1 MSEDTNKDARAA
13 VAAVLTAAG
22 ITYSVSHAGAR
33 TEHNGKPWECDA
45 WFITFA
51 RLSDKGAARTESFDY
66 YTGSGHRKPP
76 PMHQRPRPP
85 YRPGTIA
92 HADYVKTFKA
102 VAPQAA
108 DVLYSLLL
116 DSSAVGQSFESW
128 ASDFG
133 YDTDSRAA
141 EATYRACQQ
150 NADKLSRVIDATTR
164 AELSRIL
171 EGF

>member
-1 MSEDTNKDARAA
+1 MEDTNKDARAA
-13 VAAVLTAAG
+13 VAALLAGAG
-22 ITYSVSHAGAR
+22 IIFNVSHAGAR
-33 TEHNGKPWECDA
+33 PTGFDGKPWDCDA
-45 WFITFA
+45 WFCTFRA
-51 RLSDKGAARTESFDY
+51 TRRTGDVLESFDY
-66 YTGSGHRKPP
+66 YTGSGHRKPAAMP
-76 PMHQRPRPP
+76 EHVRAMRPYSIGRQNWE
-85 YRPGTIA
+85 RANPGR
-92 HADYVKTFKA
+92 A

-133 YDTDSRAA
+133 HDTDSRAA

-150 NADKLSRVIDATTR
+150 NADKLARVIDATTR